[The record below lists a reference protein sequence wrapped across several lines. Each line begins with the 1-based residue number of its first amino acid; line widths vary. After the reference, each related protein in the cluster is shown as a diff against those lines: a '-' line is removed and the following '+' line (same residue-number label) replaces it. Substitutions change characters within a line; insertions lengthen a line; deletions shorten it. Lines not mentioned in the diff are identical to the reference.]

1 MIFPRR
7 LSQGLA
13 AVAGAVLVSQFPAFF
28 DQYLQSLGGRLD
40 QARLHAGRIV
50 AAARESGLE
59 VAAYLARFAE
69 SSDPAIRAQG
79 DVTAAALADADR
91 LGAAYGALANAGP
104 GVKPFVLMRHLDG
117 SVAAATAERFAP
129 AAPLTL
135 EGLIYATLGALLAL
149 AAIRGIRAVS
159 QRVRRHRRGAELTE
173 AHHGG

>member
-7 LSQGLA
+7 LYQGLA

-40 QARLHAGRIV
+40 QARLHAGRIA

-59 VAAYLARFAE
+59 IAAYLARFAE

-79 DVTAAALADADR
+79 DVTAAALADAER
-91 LGAAYGALANAGP
+91 LGAAYGVLANAGP
-104 GVKPFVLMRHLDG
+104 GVKPFVLMRYLDG
-117 SVAAATAERFAP
+117 NVAAATAERFAP

-135 EGLIYATLGALLAL
+135 EGLIYAALGALLAL
-149 AAIRGIRAVS
+149 AAIHGIGAVS
-159 QRVRRHRRGAELTE
+159 QRVRRLRRGTGLTGT
-173 AHHGG
+173 HHGG